1 MKELKTISTLIF
13 ILCCGLSC
21 IQKENRPPANTYEK
35 FVDGLVELQN
45 LSDIKLDKKD
55 STYNCDLDFESY
67 LTYFDQLKIDSNWSL
82 ESHYRHF
89 GDAGRPLILAF
100 ERNDSLG
107 MKIKDELS
115 KSVKE
120 LDKEFADWNL
130 SEKLLDYQDSVDYLT
145 PIQIKSDSGYFQ
157 FLVFALLGDNYCKFW
172 HSNYGH
178 IDLITSKQR
187 IKEFTELE
195 DDFYYKFSNI
205 EKLQALSIDPEPKI
219 LVHNNDSVSVR
230 IVTLEPWEG
239 FIERKFSITRQWP
252 HKLKQY
258 EKTVLMEYDRG
269 IMF

>member
-1 MKELKTISTLIF
+1 M
-13 ILCCGLSC
+13 SC
-21 IQKENRPPANTYEK
+21 SQKENRPPDNSYEK

-45 LSDIKLDKKD
+45 LADIKFDKKD
-55 STYNCDLDFESY
+55 STYYCDLDFESY

-107 MKIKDELS
+107 MKIKDKLS

-120 LDKEFADWNL
+120 FDGEFADWKL
-130 SEKLLDYQDSVDYLT
+130 SEKLFDYQDSVEYLT
-145 PIQIKSDSGYFQ
+145 PIQIKSDFGYFQ
-157 FLVFALLGDNYCKFW
+157 FLVFSLFGDNYCKFG

-178 IDLITSKQR
+178 TDLITSKQR
-187 IKEFTELE
+187 IKEFTELKN
-195 DDFYYKFSNI
+195 DFYYKFSNN

-219 LVHNNDSVSVR
+219 VVHNNDSVSVR
-230 IVTLEPWEG
+230 IVTLGPWEG
-239 FIERKFSITRQWP
+239 FIERKFSITQQWP
-252 HKLKQY
+252 HKLRQY
-258 EKTVLMEYDRG
+258 EKTVLLEYDCG